1 MVRPLPARKDPRRNN
16 NLLTNLGGHGPLF
29 YVHIYLNRSFMS
41 IPKRLKIL
49 TLLRKALEEFR
60 KNDPLRMAGA
70 TAFFTTFALPAVLI
84 ILIQVFGLVLSPRF
98 LSRQL
103 FHSLGDLLGK
113 NTAEELH
120 QTLYHVRHLINNWF
134 EASLGF
140 LFLIFVATTL
150 LKVIKDSLNQLWSI
164 RVVKKQGIQ
173 FRLVNRAKSFVV
185 ILIAG
190 ILFLILLL
198 AEGGLDLIQKNSN
211 GSTLVQGLLA
221 KALFRQL
228 ISFILATVWFS
239 LLFKFLPDGHT
250 GWKTV
255 ITGATFTGILFAL
268 GKLLLQWLLNYSS
281 MQTIYGASAASVLLL
296 LFVFYS
302 SFIFYYGACFTI
314 VWSEFKHKPIQ
325 PAKYAEK
332 YKWSR
337 VPVTS

>member
-1 MVRPLPARKDPRRNN
+1 
-16 NLLTNLGGHGPLF
+16 
-29 YVHIYLNRSFMS
+29 MS
-41 IPKRLKIL
+41 IPKRIKIFFLLK
-49 TLLRKALEEFR
+49 KALDEFR

-84 ILIQVFGLVLSPRF
+84 ILIQVFGLILSPRF
-98 LSRQL
+98 LTRQL

-120 QTLYHVRHLINNWF
+120 KTLFHVRHLFKNWF

-164 RVVKKQGIQ
+164 RIVKKTGIK
-173 FRLVNRAKSFVV
+173 FRLLNRAKSFAV

-190 ILFLILLL
+190 ILFLFLLL
-198 AEGGLDLIQKNSN
+198 AEGGLDLIQKNTNDQS
-211 GSTLVQGLLA
+211 LIQGFLA
-221 KALFRQL
+221 KAMFRQL
-228 ISFILATVWFS
+228 ISLILATIWFS
-239 LLFKFLPDGHT
+239 LLFKFLPDGRP
-250 GWKTV
+250 GWGTV
-255 ITGATFTGILFAL
+255 FTGALFTGLLFTL
-268 GKLLLQWLLNYSS
+268 GKLLLQWLLNYGS
-281 MQTIYGASAASVLLL
+281 MQSIYGASAASVLLL

-314 VWSEFKHKPIQ
+314 VWSEYKHQPIK

-337 VPVTS
+337 VAAIQ